1 MKFAVIARPPV
12 VGGKLVSF
20 DASDALKVPGV
31 EEVVEVQGFPWPSNF
46 MPVGGVAVVARN
58 TGSAIKGRDKLRI
71 VWDDGPNAQYDSAAF
86 RKQMEQT
93 AANPGKVVCN
103 DGDAEGALKSAAKI
117 VTAQYYIPHLAH
129 ASMEPPNALVN
140 VSPGKAG
147 TECVAFAPTQSPG
160 GCHRIWPR
168 YSGSRQR
175 TSP

>member
-1 MKFAVIARPPV
+1 MHVCRQCGDITTGQATYGIDAKIPGMKFAVIARPPV
-12 VGGKLVSF
+12 
-20 DASDALKVPGV
+20 
-31 EEVVEVQGFPWPSNF
+31 
-46 MPVGGVAVVARN
+46 
-58 TGSAIKGRDKLRI
+58 
-71 VWDDGPNAQYDSAAF
+71 AF

-93 AANPGKVVCN
+93 AANPGKVVRN

-140 VSPGKAG
+140 VSQGKAG

-160 GCHRIWPR
+160 GCRGIWPR